1 MGHRAFAGLHQPRM
15 LQVFERQRL
24 GTFQSR
30 FQLWVAGARNQHGFN
45 GVRHRLVIA
54 DFVIDVTLVN
64 FLTVQK
70 FSDKCLPCGAITPY
84 LFSKGITSITLI
96 GLLQTSRGRYV
107 GVVSQLQEI
116 KDFLG
121 RSTDF
126 TNF

>member
-1 MGHRAFAGLHQPRM
+1 
-15 LQVFERQRL
+15 
-24 GTFQSR
+24 
-30 FQLWVAGARNQHGFN
+30 
-45 GVRHRLVIA
+45 LVIA